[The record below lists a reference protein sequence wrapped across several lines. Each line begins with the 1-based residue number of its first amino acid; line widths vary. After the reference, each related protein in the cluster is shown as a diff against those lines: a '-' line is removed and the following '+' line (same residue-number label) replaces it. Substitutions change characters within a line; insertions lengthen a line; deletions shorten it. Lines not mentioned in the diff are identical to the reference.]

1 MRDIGNLFNQS
12 TDEDYYKPIKTTNG
26 FDNKNNYTEYEAKG
40 DKDKI
45 LLPEEYLNMIRPYL
59 SDIINHCK
67 AQWKL
72 KVHSGNKIIECKSPA
87 EWKIQLTISIIFIS
101 SKGSVEIRKMHTK
114 GDNTGI
120 MMGSD
125 IEEIIKG
132 LSKSREINERKQ
144 VYFW

>member
-1 MRDIGNLFNQS
+1 MKF
-12 TDEDYYKPIKTTNG
+12 
-26 FDNKNNYTEYEAKG
+26 
-40 DKDKI
+40 
-45 LLPEEYLNMIRPYL
+45 
-59 SDIINHCK
+59 
-67 AQWKL
+67 
-72 KVHSGNKIIECKSPA
+72 HSGNKIIECKSPA

-144 VYFW
+144 VYF